1 MMNQKIIEEN
11 QKNDDEKKQRLAER
25 KRAGRYRG
33 SAGGE
38 DEAVEAQIAKDLA
51 DERPLKELLPYEKVY
66 GQTTEYFSTLDP
78 NVIEDAL
85 IAHLR

>member
-1 MMNQKIIEEN
+1 
-11 QKNDDEKKQRLAER
+11 LAER

-66 GQTTEYFSTLDP
+66 G
-78 NVIEDAL
+78 
-85 IAHLR
+85 